1 MGAWIHIVG
10 SLLTR
15 TRAQTTHRVN
25 NSAERWHRK
34 GEKSPYP
41 LPQGS
46 WNWLQRRPWQAP
58 PPPDGRWGPNLRARA
73 CAPVF
78 RSQANCPNRCQELL
92 EDGGPRAWEPR
103 PSGRAQACRRGARGD
118 LFQEVSAGE
127 ERNAGSG
134 TLRSISGDAP
144 RREPSWQCLLKT
156 SSCEMCT
163 RDFSIAH
170 VKPMHLATKSSGELR
185 SKHSSLKLGQV
196 LSCPL
201 DCSSL
206 VLVYAFQ
213 KTVGP
218 FS

>member
-15 TRAQTTHRVN
+15 TRAQITHRVN
-25 NSAERWHRK
+25 NSAERWNLR

-46 WNWLQRRPWQAP
+46 WNWLSRPPWQAP
-58 PPPDGRWGPNLRARA
+58 PPPDGRWGPTLRARA

-78 RSQANCPNRCQELL
+78 RSGANCPNRRQEPW
-92 EDGGPRAWEPR
+92 EDGGPRAREPR
-103 PSGRAQACRRGARGD
+103 PSGRARACRRGARGH
-118 LFQEVSAGE
+118 LVLQLSARE
-127 ERNAGSG
+127 ERGGVSG
-134 TLRSISGDAP
+134 TLRSGSGDAP
-144 RREPSWQCLLKT
+144 RRELLCWSLLKT

-163 RDFSIAH
+163 CDFSIAH

-185 SKHSSLKLGQV
+185 SKHSSLQLGQV

>member
-46 WNWLQRRPWQAP
+46 WNWLSRPPWQAP
-58 PPPDGRWGPNLRARA
+58 PPPDGRWGPNLRACA

-78 RSQANCPNRCQELL
+78 RSQANCPNRRQELL

-103 PSGRAQACRRGARGD
+103 PSGRAQACAGVQAWGTRGSVPGGLCRRGEKCRVGHATQHLWRRSSPGT
-118 LFQEVSAGE
+118 FVTVS
-127 ERNAGSG
+127 S
-134 TLRSISGDAP
+134 
-144 RREPSWQCLLKT
+144 
-156 SSCEMCT
+156 
-163 RDFSIAH
+163 
-170 VKPMHLATKSSGELR
+170 
-185 SKHSSLKLGQV
+185 
-196 LSCPL
+196 
-201 DCSSL
+201 
-206 VLVYAFQ
+206 
-213 KTVGP
+213 
-218 FS
+218 